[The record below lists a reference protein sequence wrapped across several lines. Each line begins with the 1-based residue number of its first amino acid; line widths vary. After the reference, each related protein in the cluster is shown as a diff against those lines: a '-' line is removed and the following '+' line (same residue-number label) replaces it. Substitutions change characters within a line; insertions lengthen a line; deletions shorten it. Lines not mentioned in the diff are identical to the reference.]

1 VSARDLVDKLA
12 LQPHPEG
19 GWYREIYRS
28 PTRVETPRG
37 SRSAITTIYYLL
49 ERHQLSRWH
58 VVQADE
64 LWHFYAGAPLEL
76 LEYDSTA
83 RKLQR
88 HMLGHVDSTPGAS
101 ADATAWPAG
110 AAATVASGGITKAG
124 AGASADATA
133 WPAGV
138 GAAVA
143 FGATTSGSAGATV
156 AAGDSASAAGS
167 SGAVSVAVIR
177 SGVWQAARSLGDY
190 SLVGCT
196 VGPGFEFADFQFTA
210 DLPSHAEHFK
220 GALAPFAHLL

>member
-1 VSARDLVDKLA
+1 MSARDLVDKLA

-101 ADATAWPAG
+101 PDAT
-110 AAATVASGGITKAG
+110 
-124 AGASADATA
+124 
-133 WPAGV
+133 
-138 GAAVA
+138 
-143 FGATTSGSAGATV
+143 
-156 AAGDSASAAGS
+156 AGS

>member
-28 PTRVETPRG
+28 PTRVETARG

-76 LEYDSTA
+76 LEYDPTS
-83 RKLQR
+83 RKLVSHR
-88 HMLGHVDSTPGAS
+88 LGHVDSATDAS
-101 ADATAWPAG
+101 ADGTAWPAG
-110 AAATVASGGITKAG
+110 A
-124 AGASADATA
+124 SAPT
-133 WPAGV
+133 
-138 GAAVA
+138 
-143 FGATTSGSAGATV
+143 
-156 AAGDSASAAGS
+156 AGS

-196 VGPGFEFADFQFTA
+196 VGPGFEFADFQFTV
-210 DLPSHAEHFK
+210 DVPSHADHFK
-220 GALAPFAHLL
+220 GELAPFASLL